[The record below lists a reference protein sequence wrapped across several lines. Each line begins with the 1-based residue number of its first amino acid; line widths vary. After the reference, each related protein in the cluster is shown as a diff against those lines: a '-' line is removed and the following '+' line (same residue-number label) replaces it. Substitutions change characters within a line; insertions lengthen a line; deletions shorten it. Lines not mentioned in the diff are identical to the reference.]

1 MMLGLLTA
9 LGFFNN
15 NNKVLGWEKRTDED
29 GTVMICLHTDEIIK
43 EAVVESDVQF
53 LDMIEIDGEMRPVFS
68 YCNLAPMNDIHYYGP
83 KTN

>member
-1 MMLGLLTA
+1 MLGLLTA

-29 GTVMICLHTDEIIK
+29 GFIMICLYTDE
-43 EAVVESDVQF
+43 VVEKAEKESDYQF
-53 LDMIEIDGEMRPVFS
+53 LDIVQIEDEWRPVFS